1 MATVVSDIPKQTP
14 NLYSFPLSKE
24 EKKLI
29 TEGREKFDSLYP
41 ARKAFRFD
49 KNEMIKFQPLLDL
62 MVQQGIIV
70 INPQDILGKA
80 TIIIKGDLQ
89 IFWAW
94 IEKEDKAAILREPK
108 KEKPV
113 IKVIKFFGN
122 RIWELFLA
130 VGGFLFGKS

>member
-1 MATVVSDIPKQTP
+1 MAVVVSDIPKQTP
-14 NLYSFPLSKE
+14 NLFTFPLSKE
-24 EKKLI
+24 ERNLI
-29 TEGREKFDSLYP
+29 TEGREIFDSLYP

-49 KNEMIKFQPLLDL
+49 KDELIKFQPVLDL
-62 MVQQGIIV
+62 MIQQGIIV
-70 INPQDILGKA
+70 INPPDILGKS
-80 TIIIKGDLQ
+80 TILITGDLQ

-94 IEKEDKAAILREPK
+94 LEKEDKVAILREPK

-113 IKVIKFFGN
+113 IKVIKFIGN

>member
-1 MATVVSDIPKQTP
+1 MAAVVSDIPKQTP
-14 NLYSFPLSKE
+14 NLFTFPLSKE
-24 EKKLI
+24 ERNLI
-29 TEGREKFDSLYP
+29 TEGREIFDYLYP

-49 KNEMIKFQPLLDL
+49 KDELIKFQPVLDL
-62 MVQQGIIV
+62 MIQQGIIV
-70 INPQDILGKA
+70 INPPDILGKS
-80 TIIIKGDLQ
+80 TILITGDLQ

-94 IEKEDKAAILREPK
+94 LEKEDKVAILREPK

-113 IKVIKFFGN
+113 IKVIKFIGN